1 MIQQELLVPR
11 IIAFLEDYN
20 SLLEGLNDELSAIES
35 LSDWNKEAVTLND
48 VEISNLEC
56 DEDLYEEYQQFLP
69 VLVLKWL
76 IGMQLKMI
84 IIILKR

>member
-35 LSDWNKEAVTLND
+35 FSDWNKEALTLND
-48 VEISNLEC
+48 VEISNQNVTKTFTKNTNKL
-56 DEDLYEEYQQFLP
+56 LT
-69 VLVLKWL
+69 
-76 IGMQLKMI
+76 
-84 IIILKR
+84 

>member
-35 LSDWNKEAVTLND
+35 FSDWNKEALILND

-56 DEDLYEEYQQFLP
+56 DEDLYEEYQEIIN
-69 VLVLKWL
+69 L
-76 IGMQLKMI
+76 IK
-84 IIILKR
+84 

>member
-35 LSDWNKEAVTLND
+35 FSDWNKEALTIKD
-48 VEISNLEC
+48 VEISMSSLHAT
-56 DEDLYEEYQQFLP
+56 YWFTP
-69 VLVLKWL
+69 VYSFDT
-76 IGMQLKMI
+76 
-84 IIILKR
+84 

>member
-11 IIAFLEDYN
+11 IIAFLKDYN

-35 LSDWNKEAVTLND
+35 FSDWNKEALTLND

-56 DEDLYEEYQQFLP
+56 DEYLYEEYQQIIN
-69 VLVLKWL
+69 L
-76 IGMQLKMI
+76 IK
-84 IIILKR
+84 

>member
-11 IIAFLEDYN
+11 IIAFLKDYN

-35 LSDWNKEAVTLND
+35 FSDWNKEALTIKD

-56 DEDLYEEYQQFLP
+56 DEYLYEEYQQIIN
-69 VLVLKWL
+69 L
-76 IGMQLKMI
+76 IK
-84 IIILKR
+84 

>member
-35 LSDWNKEAVTLND
+35 FSDWNKEALTLND

-56 DEDLYEEYQQFLP
+56 DEYLYEEYQQIIN
-69 VLVLKWL
+69 L
-76 IGMQLKMI
+76 IK
-84 IIILKR
+84 

>member
-35 LSDWNKEAVTLND
+35 FSDWNKEALTLND

-56 DEDLYEEYQQFLP
+56 DEDLHEEYQQIIN
-69 VLVLKWL
+69 L
-76 IGMQLKMI
+76 IK
-84 IIILKR
+84 

>member
-35 LSDWNKEAVTLND
+35 FSDWNKEALTLND

-56 DEDLYEEYQQFLP
+56 DEYLYEEYQQNIN
-69 VLVLKWL
+69 L
-76 IGMQLKMI
+76 IK
-84 IIILKR
+84 

>member
-35 LSDWNKEAVTLND
+35 FSDWNKEALTLND

-56 DEDLYEEYQQFLP
+56 DEDLYKEYQEIIN
-69 VLVLKWL
+69 L
-76 IGMQLKMI
+76 IK
-84 IIILKR
+84 